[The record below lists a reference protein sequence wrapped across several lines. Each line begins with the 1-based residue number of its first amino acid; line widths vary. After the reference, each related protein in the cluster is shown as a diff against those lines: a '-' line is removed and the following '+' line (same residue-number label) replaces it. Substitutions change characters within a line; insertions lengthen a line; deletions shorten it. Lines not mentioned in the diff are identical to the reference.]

1 SAGTT
6 IASTTLT
13 YLHSDHLNT
22 PRLATNQGGN
32 LVWSWPSDA
41 FGVGQPKTYGSNI
54 DVILRFPG
62 QIADAHS
69 ALYYNYFRDYDP
81 ETGRYVESDPIGLDG
96 GLNTYGY
103 VMGNPIYYTDTL
115 GLEPHVPY
123 DTFSEARIE
132 MLKDLR
138 ERGIKTGF
146 EFTAYIY
153 KLPADGCEFWAYT
166 TPSTNRLKTKVEPQT
181 AIDENTPP
189 YEHGHNHP
197 SNGGFSQQD
206 RDTSAKLNVPISV
219 VTHDGHYK
227 IYYPPTSK
235 RQAIETARRPMPGQ

>member
-1 SAGTT
+1 
-6 IASTTLT
+6 
-13 YLHSDHLNT
+13 
-22 PRLATNQGGN
+22 
-32 LVWSWPSDA
+32 
-41 FGVGQPKTYGSNI
+41 
-54 DVILRFPG
+54 
-62 QIADAHS
+62 
-69 ALYYNYFRDYDP
+69 
-81 ETGRYVESDPIGLDG
+81 RYVESDPIGLDG